1 MSLPGETATMSFGT
15 ALAESL
21 QPGDIILLD
30 GPVGAGKTTLA
41 RALIRALT
49 HPEQDGPS
57 PTFTL
62 VQTYQTGEGH
72 DLLHYDLYRLE
83 EPEELIELGWDEVGS
98 DRTIALIEWPNR
110 IGEMPVGNVLHLQID
125 TGENNL
131 ERQLYLHGYGDWG
144 NRMDD
149 LLQKLS
155 S

>member
-1 MSLPGETATMSFGT
+1 MSFGT

-49 HPEQDGPS
+49 HADQDVPS

-83 EPEELIELGWDEVGS
+83 EPEELVELGWDEVGS

>member
-1 MSLPGETATMSFGT
+1 MSWLELT
-15 ALAESL
+15 ALLGNLGEF
-21 QPGDIILLD
+21 
-30 GPVGAGKTTLA
+30 VGAIAVVATLIYLA
-41 RALIRALT
+41 VQVRSAKASLDANTAALEEDRRLA
-49 HPEQDGPS
+49 
-57 PTFTL
+57 L